1 MCFLNN
7 LDFMKDI
14 GLDDDDVDDFTSTPD
29 ISEMSEPIETAPKP
43 PENQQAQ
50 GKQHDSDWD
59 STEPGV
65 TPRTQKSIL
74 KTSNRQ
80 VSIA

>member
-1 MCFLNN
+1 MCFLDN

-43 PENQQAQ
+43 PENQRAQ
-50 GKQHDSDWD
+50 SKQHDSDWD